1 MRKNLL
7 PGRQKMVCTASSVRR
22 CASLQVGSPGSAVL
36 EPYTFYLGKVSIQL
50 PSERLCRR
58 EIVLAAPISTGPG
71 NRSADLG
78 GGSTNLSLLS
88 GGGDNSTDGHTC
100 SPIREIS
107 TCRPHDEHLI
117 VGRKADSLSP
127 DMVAIQHFRVV
138 VQNVL
143 FEGEGKH
150 WRCRHRHVLQK
161 QSLSVAIGT
170 RWRAASLCDIED
182 ESSSKRLAHDTSRLC
197 HLLQDALRSSFR
209 PQVSSR

>member
-1 MRKNLL
+1 MWN
-7 PGRQKMVCTASSVRR
+7 
-22 CASLQVGSPGSAVL
+22 
-36 EPYTFYLGKVSIQL
+36 
-50 PSERLCRR
+50 
-58 EIVLAAPISTGPG
+58 
-71 NRSADLG
+71 DLR
-78 GGSTNLSLLS
+78 
-88 GGGDNSTDGHTC
+88 STDGHTC

-161 QSLSVAIGT
+161 QSLSGVIGT
-170 RWRAASLCDIED
+170 RWRAASLWDIKD
-182 ESSSKRLAHDTSRLC
+182 ERARAKGWHTTPPVSATSFKMFCADPSGRGYRVAETQPRRLKPATACSSTSYWRE
-197 HLLQDALRSSFR
+197 SIVF
-209 PQVSSR
+209 